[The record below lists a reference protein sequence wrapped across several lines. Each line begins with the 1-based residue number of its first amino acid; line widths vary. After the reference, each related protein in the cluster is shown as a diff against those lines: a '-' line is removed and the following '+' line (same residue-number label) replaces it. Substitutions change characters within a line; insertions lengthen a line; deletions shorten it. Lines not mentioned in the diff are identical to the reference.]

1 VFHIQ
6 TKLGMKDSIT
16 ITCLFHGVDQGVD
29 TTHEEIDE
37 SVYEIKEILVSS
49 MMQIFHL
56 ETRLYFQI
64 LVPIHQKCSFSF
76 SSYLVSKV
84 NIIES

>member
-1 VFHIQ
+1 
-6 TKLGMKDSIT
+6 MKDSIT

-37 SVYEIKEILVSS
+37 SVYENKEILVSS